1 MPATACKFY
10 RGPRFSDGEWDGMT
24 GNHMREN
31 GFVYQIHFA
40 SPPAQGVLVY
50 ALPIEYE
57 ERVG

>member
-1 MPATACKFY
+1 
-10 RGPRFSDGEWDGMT
+10 
-24 GNHMREN
+24 MREN